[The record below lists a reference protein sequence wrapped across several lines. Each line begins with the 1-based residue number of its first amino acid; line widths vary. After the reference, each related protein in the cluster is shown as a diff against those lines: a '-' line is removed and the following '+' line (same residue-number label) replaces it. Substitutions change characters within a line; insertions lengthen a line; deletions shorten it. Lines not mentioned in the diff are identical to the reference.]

1 MIKLLHAADLHLGAR
16 FRGLPPEKAAQRRRL
31 QLTLP
36 GRLAEL
42 CREEGCQLALLAGDL
57 FDQPQATAEAVQAL
71 AAALEEMAV
80 PVFIAPGNHDYCC
93 TDSPYLTG
101 AWPGN
106 VHIFSRPEFQS
117 VALPELD
124 CRVWGAG
131 YTGMDCP
138 ALLEGFRASGP
149 ETTQLMVLHG
159 DPLSAASFTCPITRQ
174 QVSASG
180 LQYLAL
186 GHVHR
191 WGTLEGS
198 GTLAAWPG
206 CPMAT
211 GFDETGPKG
220 VLLVEDG
227 RPAFC
232 PLGLGEY
239 LDLQVEAGDNPLAAI
254 LAALPPD
261 TRQDVARITLTGPA
275 EPVDLQAIQA
285 QLADRFFHLAL
296 RDKTNLPPDIWKTAG
311 EDSLEGVY
319 FRRLQ
324 KAAEAAATEEAAQS
338 YILAARISRRILEG
352 QEVNLP

>member
-1 MIKLLHAADLHLGAR
+1 MPDSGAYLR
-16 FRGLPPEKAAQRRRL
+16 RKAAQRRRL

-93 TDSPYLTG
+93 TNSPYLTG

-106 VHIFSRPEFQS
+106 VHIFSRPELQS

-191 WGTLEGS
+191 WGTLRG
-198 GTLAAWPG
+198 AARWP
-206 CPMAT
+206 P
-211 GFDETGPKG
+211 
-220 VLLVEDG
+220 
-227 RPAFC
+227 
-232 PLGLGEY
+232 
-239 LDLQVEAGDNPLAAI
+239 
-254 LAALPPD
+254 
-261 TRQDVARITLTGPA
+261 GPA
-275 EPVDLQAIQA
+275 APWPP
-285 QLADRFFHLAL
+285 AL
-296 RDKTNLPPDIWKTAG
+296 TKPGQRGYFWWKTA
-311 EDSLEGVY
+311 SPPS
-319 FRRLQ
+319 
-324 KAAEAAATEEAAQS
+324 APWAWANT
-338 YILAARISRRILEG
+338 
-352 QEVNLP
+352 

>member
-36 GRLAEL
+36 ARLAEL
-42 CREEGCQLALLAGDL
+42 CREAGCQLVLLAGDL
-57 FDQPQATAEAVQAL
+57 FDQPQGNGEAARAL
-71 AAALEEMAV
+71 ASALEEMAV

-93 TDSPYLTG
+93 PDSPYFT
-101 AWPGN
+101 ASWPGN
-106 VHIFSRPEFQS
+106 VHIFSRPELQS

-149 ETTQLMVLHG
+149 EETQFMVLHG
-159 DPLSAASFTCPITRQ
+159 DPLSAASFTCPVTRR
-174 QVSASG
+174 QVAASG
-180 LQYLAL
+180 LRYLAL

-191 WGTLEGS
+191 WGILEGG

-211 GFDETGPKG
+211 GFDETGEKG

-227 RPAFC
+227 KPTFR
-232 PLGLGEY
+232 PLGLGAY
-239 LDLQVEAGDNPLAAI
+239 LDLQVEAGADPLAAI
-254 LAALPPD
+254 LHALPPD
-261 TRQDVARITLTGPA
+261 TRQDVARITLAGPA
-275 EPVDLQAIQA
+275 EAVNLEDLRQ
-285 QLADRFFHLAL
+285 QLESRFFHLEL
-296 RDKTNLPPDIWKTAG
+296 RDRTTLPPDLWKTAG

-319 FRRLQ
+319 FRLLQ
-324 KAAEAAATEEAAQS
+324 AGAAQAGPEGEI
-338 YILAARISRRILEG
+338 YTLAARISRRILEG